1 MNNEVYVLKN
11 IIEGYICIVV
21 KLVVILFL
29 RMVVSGYRFV
39 LRCMIY
45 IVGWLWIKF
54 ILFEYLRIFVKLIVY
69 IKR

>member
-45 IVGWLWIKF
+45 IVGWL
-54 ILFEYLRIFVKLIVY
+54 
-69 IKR
+69 